1 MARFVDLHPENPQA
15 RLIQQVVDALRDDDA
30 LIAYPTDSGYALG
43 CRIGN
48 RDGRDRMLRIRD
60 LDERHHF
67 TLVCHDFAQLGQ
79 FVHVS
84 NAAFRTIKAATPG
97 PYTFILPGTPE
108 VPRRLLHPKKRT
120 VGVRIPDHLLVQTL
134 LEALD
139 EPLLSTTLILP
150 GEDVARTDGWAIK
163 EDLDHQVD
171 LVLECG
177 EVIAQPTTV
186 IDWSDNAPEV
196 TRYGAGDATRFET
209 WG

>member
-1 MARFVDLHPENPQA
+1 MLGVVEAAR
-15 RLIQQVVDALRDDDA
+15 
-30 LIAYPTDSGYALG
+30 
-43 CRIGN
+43 
-48 RDGRDRMLRIRD
+48 
-60 LDERHHF
+60 
-67 TLVCHDFAQLGQ
+67 TLVASGDLVYDEGAFVWRAGPRSGAQGLGMDA
-79 FVHVS
+79 VLS
-84 NAAFRTIKAATPG
+84 ER
-97 PYTFILPGTPE
+97 LGTLDADS
-108 VPRRLLHPKKRT
+108 RR
-120 VGVRIPDHLLVQTL
+120 V